1 MDDANALPDAG
12 DRGGIDRGGDDDG
25 VPTWVYRLAASSARL
40 VARLLAKNGS
50 EWIHRRPRGGG
61 MRRAREGCC
70 VLCVVAVLAESTY
83 VGHAFS
89 HELRM

>member
-1 MDDANALPDAG
+1 MDDANALADAG

-50 EWIHRRPRGGG
+50 IVVLVLGGG